1 MVLTY
6 QMDVSVLLDLEYSS
20 WLERM
25 AGLMYGT
32 TTIDRMK
39 LHSLIK
45 SVILLSP
52 ASRSIIISTIIPSQ
66 ESIVPSEIKM
76 VLSLS

>member
-1 MVLTY
+1 
-6 QMDVSVLLDLEYSS
+6 
-20 WLERM
+20 
-25 AGLMYGT
+25 
-32 TTIDRMK
+32 
-39 LHSLIK
+39 
-45 SVILLSP
+45 VILLSP